1 MVSRR
6 GGSVC
11 KDQTYEKDVDK
22 EVGVAAT
29 LEEDTD
35 WWEEDGKAGRTT
47 SESNDTVSYMGHIQ
61 NLRGTVS
68 TADTRTRGRHRRTLQ
83 MSDAVKAM
91 VVDENAEAARRG
103 RRRYISGG
111 PG

>member
-1 MVSRR
+1 MVSRC

-11 KDQTYEKDVDK
+11 KVHTYKKDVDK

-47 SESNDTVSYMGHIQ
+47 SESNDTVSYMGYIQ

-68 TADTRTRGRHRRTLQ
+68 ATDTRTRGQHRRTLQ

-91 VVDENAEAARRG
+91 VVDEICWGSAQGQRAVYKRG
-103 RRRYISGG
+103 AG
-111 PG
+111 

>member
-1 MVSRR
+1 MVSRC

-11 KDQTYEKDVDK
+11 KDRTYQKDVDK
-22 EVGVAAT
+22 EVSVAAT

-35 WWEEDGKAGRTT
+35 WWEEDGKAGRRT
-47 SESNDTVSYMGHIQ
+47 SESNDTVSYMGYIQ
-61 NLRGTVS
+61 NLRGMVS
-68 TADTRTRGRHRRTLQ
+68 TADTRTRGRRRRTLQ

-91 VVDENAEAARRG
+91 VVDEICWGSAQGQTAVYKR
-103 RRRYISGG
+103 G